1 MRGDHAAARQ
11 VQLVSVVN
19 LHAPDRH
26 GRHPPHPHDV
36 PPAGALR
43 IVVQPLL
50 VLRFLAGQAEDF
62 VRGGEVDHVAGRGLL
77 VTSLDSL
84 GGHRTAI
91 TEAQHELTDPFGQPL
106 VGHRKLHRASTGNGP
121 VRIQDPRKERTPL
134 GDRGAQILDRDVLV
148 PEQAQ
153 RPQLGLEAAVRQP
166 APAAKPSTWELPHP
180 RLTTSPADRPGD
192 RRGREPGLAPAHAAT
207 GTRLVVLGHEGIPAD
222 NTRALSHLHASD
234 RKSHAVQEAAFLPDH
249 DQPGGSHR
257 LGDLRIGA
265 REARRI
271 RVAVTGPYA

>member
-11 VQLVSVVN
+11 VQLVSVVD

-121 VRIQDPRKERTPL
+121 VRIQDPREERTPL

-166 APAAKPSTWELPHP
+166 APAAKPVPGSCPTLGSPHLRQTGLGTGGDENLALPPHTRP
-180 RLTTSPADRPGD
+180 QVRAWSFLGMKAFPQTTHVRSATFTSPAGKAMP
-192 RRGREPGLAPAHAAT
+192 
-207 GTRLVVLGHEGIPAD
+207 
-222 NTRALSHLHASD
+222 
-234 RKSHAVQEAAFLPDH
+234 
-249 DQPGGSHR
+249 
-257 LGDLRIGA
+257 
-265 REARRI
+265 
-271 RVAVTGPYA
+271 